1 MLNDYH
7 FSIGFFGANGVCK
20 NAGYTTPDS
29 EEALIKKTAALQCH
43 KFYALCDHSKF
54 NVVSSV
60 TFAPFARGILL
71 TDSRPED
78 YKGAKNIR
86 IC

>member
-29 EEALIKKTAALQCH
+29 EEALIKKTAVLQCH

-60 TFAPFARGILL
+60 TFAPFAGGILL
-71 TDSRPED
+71 TDSCPED